1 MAHATPDGW
10 LCRTRIFKEEYE
22 ISFGR
27 QRKLKVPSEC
37 YIVSFAGDKFVL
49 DKVKFEGGKC
59 DYLKVLKDRNI
70 SYEIPKSLPN
80 STGHMYSRFEC
91 AVGAA
96 WWAPCI
102 QGYFGLNG
110 YAITHIGYIGDD
122 RYESY
127 EICFSLNPG
136 SFRIGEHEIIRISG
150 YEVPKDTFIEKLL
163 EEEIRVE
170 EGESVISFFEDA
182 GVGRDIENIRFETNF
197 D

>member
-1 MAHATPDGW
+1 MKSGRMYCLDDVLWIKNCKKSHYLLVVNGE
-10 LCRTRIFKEEYE
+10 EEYE

-122 RYESY
+122 
-127 EICFSLNPG
+127 
-136 SFRIGEHEIIRISG
+136 
-150 YEVPKDTFIEKLL
+150 
-163 EEEIRVE
+163 
-170 EGESVISFFEDA
+170 
-182 GVGRDIENIRFETNF
+182 
-197 D
+197 